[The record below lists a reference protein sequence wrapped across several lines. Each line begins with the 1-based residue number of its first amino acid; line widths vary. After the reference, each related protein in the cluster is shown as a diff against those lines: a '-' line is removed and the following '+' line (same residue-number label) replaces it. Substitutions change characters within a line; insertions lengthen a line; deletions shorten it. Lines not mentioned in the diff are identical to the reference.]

1 MSTVDLPRLQ
11 KYIDHSG
18 YKTTYIAQFMGISRP
33 SLFNKMHGRTEFT
46 VIEVYK
52 LSQLLGLSDNDVI
65 NIFFNGNLTNNQI
78 VNLL

>member
-1 MSTVDLPRLQ
+1 MTTVDLPTL
-11 KYIDHSG
+11 KSYIEHSG

-33 SLFNKMHGRTEFT
+33 SLFNKMHGRTDFT
-46 VIEVYK
+46 IMEVYK